1 MSRQNKILFLI
12 SIYFVLGL
20 LITCIF
26 SSYTNIFFGIT
37 TLVMAIMFFSL
48 LIREQ
53 YIKWSPYFPSIQKY
67 INHISTKQS
76 VAPLFRCQR
85 AKRFNCCDLFS
96 LTLYMVLLSDT
107 FLKYGLMERV
117 MSVFPYAYIIIL
129 LWMIYYLDR
138 FAIYCMNTAKET
150 DHYLVMSLLLW
161 GCVSLSI
168 ASLINITNTS
178 LSLLIMSIVAGF
190 ILLYR
195 TCYGIIS
202 GKTSPLVRLTCACVF
217 SILIVIYAAFNLAQY
232 EISMNPPSTS
242 DPNALNDIILIETIN
257 KVHELTTLNQSN
269 NMIQNN
275 TINWLHVVE
284 KILTVYGAAIIL
296 YMNGLAIK
304 DNDIEKDIRK

>member
-1 MSRQNKILFLI
+1 
-12 SIYFVLGL
+12 
-20 LITCIF
+20 
-26 SSYTNIFFGIT
+26 
-37 TLVMAIMFFSL
+37 
-48 LIREQ
+48 
-53 YIKWSPYFPSIQKY
+53 
-67 INHISTKQS
+67 
-76 VAPLFRCQR
+76 
-85 AKRFNCCDLFS
+85 
-96 LTLYMVLLSDT
+96 MVLLADT

-257 KVHELTTLNQSN
+257 KVHELTTLNQLN

-304 DNDIEKDIRK
+304 DNDTEKDIRRDEKVTLK

>member
-1 MSRQNKILFLI
+1 MSYQNKILFLI

-26 SSYTNIFFGIT
+26 PLYTNIFFGIT
-37 TLVMAIMFFSL
+37 TLVMAMMFFSL

-85 AKRFNCCDLFS
+85 TKRLNCCDLFS
-96 LTLYMVLLSDT
+96 LTLYMVLLADT

-150 DHYLVMSLLLW
+150 DHYLVMILLLW

-202 GKTSPLVRLTCACVF
+202 GKTSPPR
-217 SILIVIYAAFNLAQY
+217 AA
-232 EISMNPPSTS
+232 
-242 DPNALNDIILIETIN
+242 
-257 KVHELTTLNQSN
+257 
-269 NMIQNN
+269 
-275 TINWLHVVE
+275 
-284 KILTVYGAAIIL
+284 
-296 YMNGLAIK
+296 YMCMCFFDTNCHICR
-304 DNDIEKDIRK
+304 I